1 MAEAAQMLVS
11 QKQKVL
17 VTNKHGEKLVGL
29 LHENGSREIVI
40 LCHGARASKDHF
52 IIENLA
58 VALEKEGISS
68 FRFDFSGNGERKT
81 EDGLSFV
88 IILVSCNL

>member
-1 MAEAAQMLVS
+1 MNWTVSVS

-40 LCHGARASKDHF
+40 LCHGARASKVGFCDCF
-52 IIENLA
+52 VFLKRN
-58 VALEKEGISS
+58 
-68 FRFDFSGNGERKT
+68 FSR
-81 EDGLSFV
+81 V
-88 IILVSCNL
+88 IRNE